1 MKCSQ
6 RHPGDFFLM
15 NRLTNIVCLL
25 VVAGSASAQ
34 SQPSK
39 PDSDRPQLVEV
50 VGCLS
55 QTGANWVLTNASDPA
70 ASTTSFTTP
79 EAVKAAAEKPLG
91 TEQIR
96 LLGIAP
102 FSPDG
107 HKGHKMVVRG
117 LLIKSAGD
125 TRLNLTSFQM
135 VSETCVK

>member
-1 MKCSQ
+1 
-6 RHPGDFFLM
+6 M
-15 NRLTNIVCLL
+15 NRLTNILCLL

-79 EAVKAAAEKPLG
+79 EALKAAAEKPLG
-91 TEQIR
+91 TQHYR
-96 LLGIAP
+96 LLGTSP
-102 FSPDG
+102 FSPER
-107 HKGHKMVVRG
+107 HKGHKMAVKG
-117 LLIKSAGD
+117 LLIKSGSD
-125 TRLNLTSFQM
+125 SRINVTSFQM
-135 VSETCVK
+135 LAETCAK